1 MKQPRWLPEARISAA
16 WATQQGDGAQLEIS
30 NFLFVIMKIAQ
41 SPTNEKNNKAPPK
54 SLRKS
59 HLISGTSLAPLS
71 FEKAYARNRRGEMF
85 TDKIELKDF
94 DKMDPEYKDLLG
106 RVLTIQADCEI
117 GGPHLYVQKMLPA
130 APTKLDQLIVARTAA
145 EEIDHF
151 RKVARVAG
159 DIGVD
164 VSFVLSQ
171 PNEKR
176 FVDAFRGLI
185 TTWED
190 NAVFGFLI
198 DRVGRYQLEE
208 FYDCSYLPL
217 QRILPDIVTEELG
230 HIEYGYNKTVELL
243 SKGDKQKERVQ
254 KAIDYWYIRALDM
267 FGRSG
272 SKRAE
277 RYRYWGLKRRANEQA
292 REDYIREVNP
302 ILEKMGLKVPDPLT
316 GRHYI

>member
-1 MKQPRWLPEARISAA
+1 
-16 WATQQGDGAQLEIS
+16 
-30 NFLFVIMKIAQ
+30 
-41 SPTNEKNNKAPPK
+41 
-54 SLRKS
+54 
-59 HLISGTSLAPLS
+59 
-71 FEKAYARNRRGEMF
+71 MF
-85 TDKIELKDF
+85 TDKIESRDL
-94 DKMDPEYKDLLG
+94 DKMDPEYSSLLA

-117 GGPHLYVQKMLPA
+117 GGPHLYVANMLPA
-130 APTKLDQLIVARTAA
+130 APSKLDQLIVARTAA

-151 RKVARVAG
+151 RKVAKVAG
-159 DIGVD
+159 DIGAD
-164 VSFVLSQ
+164 VTFVLSQ

-243 SKGDKQKERVQ
+243 SKGDEQKERVQ
-254 KAIDYWYIRALDM
+254 KAVDNWYVRALDM
-267 FGRSG
+267 FGRSE
-272 SKRAE
+272 SSRAQ
-277 RYRYWGLKRRANEQA
+277 RYRHWGLKRRTNEQA
-292 REDYIREVNP
+292 RSDYIAEVNP
-302 ILEKMGLKVPDPLT
+302 ILVSMGLKIPDPLK
-316 GRHYI
+316 GRRYL

>member
-1 MKQPRWLPEARISAA
+1 
-16 WATQQGDGAQLEIS
+16 
-30 NFLFVIMKIAQ
+30 
-41 SPTNEKNNKAPPK
+41 
-54 SLRKS
+54 
-59 HLISGTSLAPLS
+59 
-71 FEKAYARNRRGEMF
+71 MF
-85 TDKIELKDF
+85 TDKIERDDF
-94 DKMDPEYKDLLG
+94 EKMDSEYKELLG

-117 GGPHLYVQKMLPA
+117 GGPHLYVEKMLPA

-176 FVDAFRGLI
+176 FVETFRGLI
-185 TTWED
+185 TTWQD

-230 HIEYGYNKTVELL
+230 HIEYGYNQTVELMGR
-243 SKGDKQKERVQ
+243 GDEQKERVQ
-254 KAIDYWYIRALDM
+254 KAVDYWYVRALDM
-267 FGRSG
+267 FGRSN
-272 SKRAE
+272 SERAE
-277 RYRYWGLKRRANEQA
+277 RYHYWGLKRRSNEEA
-292 REDYIREVNP
+292 RQDYMEEVNP
-302 ILEKMGLKVPDPLT
+302 ILLEIGLKVPDPLA
-316 GRHYI
+316 GRRYL